1 MIGESAPDWMHALA
15 GVDALDGVDVVIDHS
30 GPLGALLTSRLAA
43 PGLHVTHGPLHEVP
57 AGIYAGIARH
67 SPLLRLVA
75 ISEAQRAMAPGLP
88 FAGVCHNGLAL
99 DAAPFRARPEGY
111 LAFLGRMSPEKGPAD
126 AIRIARAA
134 GVPLLIG
141 AKCREEAEHA
151 YFAEHVAPFLG
162 PDVVWLGELTAPEKY
177 ELLGGARALLFP
189 IAWPEPFGMVMIE
202 AMACGTPVLATARGS
217 VPEVV
222 ADGVT
227 GFVRETPGELVEAVR
242 RIDEIDRAGV
252 PATRGRALLRRRD
265 DGRLRAARA
274 RRAGRDDL
282 GGRPAGLR
290 RWRAPVSDAADQ
302 PAILVG
308 DTSAITLID
317 GLTFAISDALG
328 DIEGGSSGLI
338 ADDTRHL
345 SRLRLSVDDDP
356 VRALG
361 AAQLS
366 PSTARFRGF
375 AVPEAG
381 RADPSL
387 EIERRRRVGRR
398 RARGRA
404 HPAVVGRGSAPRERG
419 HRPRRRLLRHLRH
432 PRHGHR
438 LGRAAGLGA
447 GGDDG
452 RRDPLPRPR
461 DRPRDQRALRPGAR
475 GAGGRRRAVGARAA
489 AR

>member
-1 MIGESAPDWMHALA
+1 VHTLAEGLVERGHEVVLVAAPGSAIEGVEVVSPLAAVPAVIGEAAPDWIHALT
-15 GVDALDGVDVVIDHS
+15 GVEALEDVDVVIDHS
-30 GPLGALLTSRLAA
+30 GPLGALLTSRLPA

-151 YFAEHVAPFLG
+151 YFAEHVAPALG
-162 PDVVWLGELTAPEKY
+162 PEVVWLGELTAPEKY

-227 GFVRETPGELVEAVR
+227 GFVRESPGELVEAVR
-242 RIDEIDRAGV
+242 RLGEIDR
-252 PATRGRALLRRRD
+252 RAC
-265 DGRLRAARA
+265 
-274 RRAGRDDL
+274 
-282 GGRPAGLR
+282 
-290 RWRAPVSDAADQ
+290 
-302 PAILVG
+302 
-308 DTSAITLID
+308 
-317 GLTFAISDALG
+317 
-328 DIEGGSSGLI
+328 
-338 ADDTRHL
+338 
-345 SRLRLSVDDDP
+345 
-356 VRALG
+356 
-361 AAQLS
+361 
-366 PSTARFRGF
+366 
-375 AVPEAG
+375 
-381 RADPSL
+381 
-387 EIERRRRVGRR
+387 RRRVAERFSADAMTAGYEALV
-398 RARGRA
+398 RAELAGA
-404 HPAVVGRGSAPRERG
+404 IPGVVPPSPEVASAG
-419 HRPRRRLLRHLRH
+419 
-432 PRHGHR
+432 
-438 LGRAAGLGA
+438 
-447 GGDDG
+447 
-452 RRDPLPRPR
+452 
-461 DRPRDQRALRPGAR
+461 
-475 GAGGRRRAVGARAA
+475 V
-489 AR
+489 